1 MKTLEEKGRAG
12 AEAHRHGHAD
22 EEHDHDRDHG
32 RDHHHHHEP
41 DHEDEHGHSHE
52 HPAGLVEYVRL
63 GLLALV
69 IIASLTG
76 WWKNFMSRD
85 WLAFAA
91 TLIGGWPIYAEALEN
106 IRKRR
111 MTMELSMTIA
121 LIGALCIGQFLT
133 ALVIAFFVLFAE
145 LLEGFTVGS
154 GRRAIEK
161 LINSL
166 PRSVTVRRD
175 GQERELSTSEVGS
188 GETIIIRPGERIP
201 ADGVVSKGHSFV
213 DQASITGES
222 LPVEKI
228 EGSKV
233 FAGTINKDGV
243 LEVKVEKIGRDTT
256 FGKIIEIVEQAEKS
270 KAPVQRIAD
279 RLAAGLVYFAFGAA
293 VLTFIVT
300 HNVTSTIAV
309 IIVAGACGVA
319 AGTPLAVLAG
329 IGSAARRGIII
340 KGGLYLE
347 QLRTIDTV
355 VLDKTG
361 TLTLGVPEVTAIST
375 LNGATEDEVLQTA
388 AIAEQ
393 HSEHP
398 LGEAIVR
405 RARQRNIPLREYA
418 NLRYSPGKGL
428 TCDDNGSEI
437 LVGSRALF
445 EERGVPAPAE
455 SFAASVRTSTAGQTT
470 VLVGRDKRILGAV
483 TLADQLR
490 TEANQA
496 VGELKRLGFRTI
508 LLTGDS
514 SDTAKAIGDA
524 LGVHEA
530 VGDLLPQQ
538 KLDRI
543 RELLRQGRKVAM
555 VGDGVNDAPALAEA
569 TVGIAMGQGTDVAL
583 ETADVTL
590 MTSDLSRLVEVLA
603 ISKRCY
609 CVIMFNFWGTILVD
623 SIGIGLAF
631 FGLLAPIIAAL
642 IHVGSEL
649 AFILNSAR
657 LFRQK

>member
-1 MKTLEEKGRAG
+1 MESSDHSEPP
-12 AEAHRHGHAD
+12 AHA
-22 EEHDHDRDHG
+22 
-32 RDHHHHHEP
+32 
-41 DHEDEHGHSHE
+41 
-52 HPAGLVEYVRL
+52 AEYVRL
-63 GLLALV
+63 GLMGLV
-69 IIASLTG
+69 IVASLTG
-76 WWKNFMSRD
+76 WWQHWMLRD
-85 WLAFAA
+85 WLACTA
-91 TLIGGWPIYAEALEN
+91 TLVGGFPIFKEAWEN
-106 IRKRR
+106 LRKRR
-111 MTMELSMTIA
+111 MTMELSMTLA
-121 LIGALCIGQFLT
+121 LVAALCIGQFLT

-145 LLEGFTVGS
+145 MVEAYTVGS
-154 GRRAIEK
+154 GRRAIQT
-161 LINSL
+161 LIDAL
-166 PRSVTVRRD
+166 PRQVRVRR
-175 GQERELSTSEVGS
+175 GGEERELGTNEVVA

-201 ADGVVSKGHSFV
+201 ADGVVIKGHSFV
-213 DQASITGES
+213 DQSSITGES
-222 LPVEKI
+222 LPVEKV
-228 EGSKV
+228 EQSKL

-243 LEVKVEKIGRDTT
+243 LEVTVEKIGRDTT

-270 KAPVQRIAD
+270 KAPVERVSD

-293 VLTFIVT
+293 VLTFMVT
-300 HNVTSTIAV
+300 RNLTSTIAV

-347 QLRTIDTV
+347 QISQINTV

-361 TLTLGVPEVTAIST
+361 TLTLGVPEVTSITT
-375 LNGATEDEVLQTA
+375 LNGASENQVLQTA

-405 RARQRNIPLREYA
+405 RARERNVPLREYA
-418 NLRYSPGKGL
+418 NLHYLPGKGL
-428 TCDDNGSEI
+428 TCEDKGSEI

-445 EERGVPAPAE
+445 EERGVSVPVE
-455 SFAASVRTSTAGQTT
+455 FAAEYSATRAMGETT
-470 VLVGRDKRILGAV
+470 VLVGRDRRVLGAV

-490 TEANQA
+490 GEARQA
-496 VGELKRLGFRTI
+496 VSRLKSLDLRTI

-514 SDTAKAIGDA
+514 SNTAKTIGDS
-524 LGVHEA
+524 LGVDEA
-530 VGDLLPQQ
+530 IGDLLPQR
-538 KLDRI
+538 KLEKI
-543 RELLRQGRKVAM
+543 RSLLQRGNKVVM
-555 VGDGVNDAPALAEA
+555 VGDGVNDAPALVEA
-569 TVGIAMGQGTDVAL
+569 TVGVAMGQGSDVAL

-590 MTSDLSRLVEVLA
+590 MTSDLSRLVEVFA

-609 CVIMFNFWGTILVD
+609 RVIMFNFWGTIGVD
-623 SIGIGLAF
+623 TVGIILAF

-657 LFRQK
+657 LFRQPPPGPS

>member
-1 MKTLEEKGRAG
+1 MPSNLNTKTTKLEERVVTVRP
-12 AEAHRHGHAD
+12 EHGHRD
-22 EEHDHDRDHG
+22 QDRHG
-32 RDHHHHHEP
+32 RDEHAQEHHHEA
-41 DHEDEHGHSHE
+41 SS
-52 HPAGLVEYVRL
+52 AEYVRL
-63 GLLALV
+63 GLMALI
-69 IIASLTG
+69 IIASLAG
-76 WWKNFMSRD
+76 WWRHFMTRD

-91 TLIGGWPIYAEALEN
+91 TLVGGFPIFEEAWEN
-106 IRKRR
+106 LRKRR

-121 LIGALCIGQFLT
+121 LLAALCIGQFLT

-145 LLEGFTVGS
+145 LVEGYTVGG
-154 GRRAIEK
+154 GRRAIQN
-161 LINSL
+161 LIDAL
-166 PRSVTVRRD
+166 PRQVRVRR
-175 GQERELSTSEVGS
+175 GGEERELGTSDVAA

-213 DQASITGES
+213 DQSSITGES
-222 LPVEKI
+222 LPIEKVEQ
-228 EGSKV
+228 SKV

-243 LEVKVEKIGRDTT
+243 LEVTVEKIGRDTT

-270 KAPVQRIAD
+270 RAPVERIAD

-293 VLTFIVT
+293 VLTLIIT
-300 HNVTSTIAV
+300 RNITSTIAV

-319 AGTPLAVLAG
+319 AGTPLAILAG
-329 IGSAARRGIII
+329 IGSAARRGIIT

-347 QLRTIDTV
+347 QLSCIDTV

-361 TLTLGVPEVTAIST
+361 TLTLGIPEVTAVRG
-375 LNGATEDEVLQTA
+375 LDEATENDVLQTA

-405 RARQRNIPLREYA
+405 RAREHNLPLREYSQ
-418 NLRYSPGKGL
+418 LRYSPGKGIVVEESG
-428 TCDDNGSEI
+428 TRI
-437 LVGSRALF
+437 MVGTRALF
-445 EERGVPAPAE
+445 EDHGVRVPTNALSEA
-455 SFAASVRTSTAGQTT
+455 VDRDGAGKTV
-470 VLVGRDKRILGAV
+470 VLVGRDSRVLGTV

-490 TEANQA
+490 AEAKKA
-496 VGELKRLGFRTI
+496 VHDLKAQGYRVI

-514 SDTAKAIGDA
+514 SDTAKVIGSE

-530 VGDLLPQQ
+530 IGSLLPEQ
-538 KLDRI
+538 KVEKI
-543 RELLRQGRKVAM
+543 RELLRAGRKVAM

-590 MTSDLSRLVEVLA
+590 MTSDLSRLLEVLA

-609 CVIMFNFWGTILVD
+609 RVIMFNFWGTIGVD
-623 SIGIGLAF
+623 TIGIVLAF
-631 FGLLAPIIAAL
+631 IGMLAPIIAAL

-657 LFRQK
+657 LFRQQQLVENLNR